1 MNLTP
6 LDIRKQDFGR
16 QMRGFDVEEVR
27 SFLDL
32 IAEQFEAIRAER
44 DELAKRAEFHEA
56 KLKEYQKM
64 EATLQDAMMNAQ
76 KAGRNAEQESSKR
89 SELLEQNAR
98 LEADRIIHDAR
109 RKHQK
114 LLDDVHRLEGQR
126 RSFILKMKQI
136 LRGQVELLDILE
148 QEALEDSE
156 ELKKSLAGGQS
167 PQENAE
173 K

>member
-6 LDIRKQDFGR
+6 LDIRKQDFSR
-16 QMRGFDVEEVR
+16 QMRGYDVDEVR

-32 IAEQFEAIRAER
+32 IAEQFEALRSER
-44 DELAKRAEFHEA
+44 DELIKHAEFHES
-56 KLKEYQKM
+56 KLKEYQQM
-64 EATLQDAMMNAQ
+64 EGNLQDAMMNAQ
-76 KAGRNAEQESSKR
+76 KAGRSAEEESSKK
-89 SELLEQNAR
+89 SELLVQNAR
-98 LEADRIIHDAR
+98 LEADRIIYEAR
-109 RKHQK
+109 RKHQQ

-156 ELKKSLAGGQS
+156 MLKKSLSGGK
-167 PQENAE
+167 PPVGNV
-173 K
+173 

>member
-16 QMRGFDVEEVR
+16 QMRGFDVDEVR

-32 IAEQFEAIRAER
+32 IAEQFEALRAER

-56 KLKEYQKM
+56 KLKEYQQM
-64 EATLQDAMMNAQ
+64 ENTLQDAMMNAQ
-76 KAGRNAEQESSKR
+76 KAGRSAEEESSKR
-89 SELLEQNAR
+89 SELLVQNAR
-98 LEADRIIHDAR
+98 LEADRIVLEAR
-109 RKHQK
+109 RKHQQ

-148 QEALEDSE
+148 QEALDDSE
-156 ELKKSLAGGQS
+156 QLKKSLSGNSAQRPQS
-167 PQENAE
+167 PQ
-173 K
+173 